1 MDSSDSHS
9 GNTVK
14 VKDWSNL
21 DTYVVHSA
29 TEGNPQ
35 DPQTYYD
42 TMYYAKE
49 ATLIDQSDNTE
60 YTVKNI
66 IIDPGSMYVFYTRVL
81 LDFPI
86 EDADS
91 RFKTR
96 IDDAESVALFE
107 GSGYWSITAE
117 VKEETPYETI
127 VKIDAA
133 LKANQVIVD
142 SVGSNGSKDAKFN
155 IDLNFMNGM
164 NDSNYRDYT
173 SDVIYNDVKALV
185 TDSAQVG
192 SENQFGWGTSTLES
206 ITTSN
211 AVNRIIRV
219 GIDFTHYVTEDGTEL
234 KPTKFGIHGSENI
247 AGYELASTREEA
259 NGDKVYVYKAVTTQT
274 TPTVPSTP
282 TTPSTPSATT
292 PAVPQ
297 ASATTTTQ
305 AKQTPAVKAAPARK
319 HNVPKTGDADTILA
333 YAATLFM
340 SVIGLG
346 VALFA
351 RKKREQ

>member
-1 MDSSDSHS
+1 M
-9 GNTVK
+9 
-14 VKDWSNL
+14 
-21 DTYVVHSA
+21 
-29 TEGNPQ
+29 
-35 DPQTYYD
+35 
-42 TMYYAKE
+42 
-49 ATLIDQSDNTE
+49 
-60 YTVKNI
+60 
-66 IIDPGSMYVFYTRVL
+66 IIDPGSMYVYYPRVL

-86 EDADS
+86 EDADP
-91 RFKTR
+91 RFNVR
-96 IDDAESVALFE
+96 IDDAESVALFDM
-107 GSGYWSITAE
+107 SGYWNITAE

-185 TDSAQVG
+185 IDSEQVG

-259 NGDKVYVYKAVTTQT
+259 NGDKVYVYKAVTAQT
-274 TPTVPSTP
+274 TPSVPATPSTL

-292 PAVPQ
+292 PAAPST
-297 ASATTTTQ
+297 SATTTTQ
-305 AKQTPAVKAAPARK
+305 SKQAPAVKATPTRK

-351 RKKREQ
+351 RRKREQ

>member
-1 MDSSDSHS
+1 M
-9 GNTVK
+9 
-14 VKDWSNL
+14 
-21 DTYVVHSA
+21 
-29 TEGNPQ
+29 
-35 DPQTYYD
+35 
-42 TMYYAKE
+42 
-49 ATLIDQSDNTE
+49 
-60 YTVKNI
+60 KNI
-66 IIDPGSMYVFYTRVL
+66 IIDPGSMYVYYPRVL
-81 LDFPI
+81 HDFPI
-86 EDADS
+86 EDADP
-91 RFKTR
+91 RFNVR
-96 IDDAESVALFE
+96 IDDAESVALFDM
-107 GSGYWSITAE
+107 SGYWNITAE

-259 NGDKVYVYKAVTTQT
+259 NGDKVYVYKAVTAQT
-274 TPTVPSTP
+274 TPSVPATPSTL

-292 PAVPQ
+292 PAAPST
-297 ASATTTTQ
+297 SATTTTQ
-305 AKQTPAVKAAPARK
+305 SKQAPAVKATPTRK

-351 RKKREQ
+351 RRKREQ

>member
-259 NGDKVYVYKAVTTQT
+259 NGDKVYVYKAVTAQT
-274 TPTVPSTP
+274 TPSVPVAPSTP
-282 TTPSTPSATT
+282 TTTT
-292 PAVPQ
+292 PVVSST
-297 ASATTTTQ
+297 SATTTKQSKQ
-305 AKQTPAVKAAPARK
+305 APAVKAAPARK
-319 HNVPKTGDADTILA
+319 STAPKTGDADTILA

>member
-1 MDSSDSHS
+1 
-9 GNTVK
+9 
-14 VKDWSNL
+14 
-21 DTYVVHSA
+21 
-29 TEGNPQ
+29 
-35 DPQTYYD
+35 
-42 TMYYAKE
+42 MYYAKE

-81 LDFPI
+81 IDFPI

-274 TPTVPSTP
+274 TPSVPATPSTP
-282 TTPSTPSATT
+282 TTPSTPSVAT
-292 PAVPQ
+292 PAAPST
-297 ASATTTTQ
+297 SATTTTQ
-305 AKQTPAVKAAPARK
+305 SKQAPAVKTTPARK